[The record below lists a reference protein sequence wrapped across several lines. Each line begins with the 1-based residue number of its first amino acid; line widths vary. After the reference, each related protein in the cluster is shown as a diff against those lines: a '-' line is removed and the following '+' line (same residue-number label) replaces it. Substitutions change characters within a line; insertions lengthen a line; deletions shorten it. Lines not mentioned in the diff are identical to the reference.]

1 MQAQRASALPG
12 TAESTGGVS
21 FPGLSYQHSLLRNPT
36 EAFRR
41 YTVVSLDA
49 SFIAAWPA
57 KTHWVI
63 CNIATGHIPVN
74 DKYKGTFADFL
85 KDCYM

>member
-1 MQAQRASALPG
+1 MRTQRASALPG
-12 TAESTGGVS
+12 TAEGTGGVS
-21 FPGLSYQHSLLRNPT
+21 FPELSYQQSLLRNLT

-41 YTVVSLDA
+41 YTVVSRDT
-49 SFIAAWPA
+49 SFIAAWPV
-57 KTHWVI
+57 KSQWVI

-74 DKYKGTFADFL
+74 RKYKGTFADFL